1 MDAGIESARIVSQL
15 YTQLINGDG
24 NTFQYKKGAR
34 QLNVKIYR
42 HFHDFTFL
50 QGYEPEI
57 TNADDFDSRAGVKGV
72 QTYTL
77 DYIWYTNKALDL
89 KGVLETPPRS
99 VILEH
104 TGLPSELFPSDHL
117 PLNAEF
123 SFRK

>member
-1 MDAGIESARIVSQL
+1 MQIFKKIKIVYCKDL
-15 YTQLINGDG
+15 FKNEFIL
-24 NTFQYKKGAR
+24 
-34 QLNVKIYR
+34 
-42 HFHDFTFL
+42 L

-57 TNADDFDSRAGVKGV
+57 TNADDFDSRAGVQGV

-77 DYIWYTNKALDL
+77 DYIWYTNRALDV

-99 VILEH
+99 VILES
-104 TGLPSELFPSDHL
+104 TGLPSEYFPSDHL

>member
-1 MDAGIESARIVSQL
+1 MATPSSTERGLCNLMLR
-15 YTQLINGDG
+15 
-24 NTFQYKKGAR
+24 
-34 QLNVKIYR
+34 YR
-42 HFHDFTFL
+42 HFHDFTFF

-89 KGVLETPPRS
+89 KGVLEMPPRS

-123 SFRK
+123 SFGK